1 MDEDEDEAEEVA
13 NMLYVP
19 MDAPDPAPILPP
31 QPRRRENVVER
42 VMAWHDGLDD
52 DAMSEAPSEAITVS
66 SAATTVRGAVE
77 DEEEGARD
85 GRNIVFTR
93 SPFSLMSR
101 G

>member
-1 MDEDEDEAEEVA
+1 MDEDQEEAEEVA

-19 MDAPDPAPILPP
+19 MDVPESALILPP
-31 QPRRRENVVER
+31 QPRQRDNVSER
-42 VMAWHDGLDD
+42 VMAWHDGLED

-66 SAATTVRGAVE
+66 SAATTVRGAAE
-77 DEEEGARD
+77 DEQGGARP